1 MPEDR
6 TGPLVE
12 GGEDSRRVSGG
23 CEDRGQA
30 MTDDEAATVV
40 IRRDGLK
47 VAEVLVGDEAAWF
60 LWHVSHCSMAHAL
73 EHEGWSCDPSSNPG

>member
-1 MPEDR
+1 M
-6 TGPLVE
+6 
-12 GGEDSRRVSGG
+12 
-23 CEDRGQA
+23 
-30 MTDDEAATVV
+30 DDEAATVV

-60 LWHVSHCSMAHAL
+60 LWHVSHCSMAYAL